1 MGLMTGK
8 KALIFG
14 VANERSIAWGIT
26 KAFHKEGAR
35 IALSYAGEALKDRV
49 TPLAGQV
56 GCDFVEQC
64 DVGKDDQI
72 DALFAKAKSSLGTI
86 DVLVHAIAFAKK
98 EDLESQYVTTSR
110 DGFRTA
116 LEVSAYSLVAL
127 ANRARGLMPN
137 GGSIL
142 TLTYY
147 GAEKVIPHYNVMG
160 VAKAALEASVRYL
173 AYDLGRAKIRVNAI
187 SAGPIKT
194 LAAAGVGGF
203 RSMLDYCE
211 KVAPLG
217 RLVSTEDV
225 GNCALSLCSDL
236 GSAVTGEVLYVDAG
250 FSTVGMPSLDNK
262 PTA

>member
-26 KAFHKEGAR
+26 RAFHREGAK
-35 IALSYAGEALKDRV
+35 IGLSYAGDAFKDRV
-49 TPLAGQV
+49 LPLAPQV
-56 GCDFVEQC
+56 GADFVEAC

-72 DALFAKAKSSLGTI
+72 DALFAKAKSHFGTL
-86 DVLVHAIAFAKK
+86 DVVVHAIAFAKK
-98 EDLESQYVTTSR
+98 EDLEAQYVTTSR

-127 ANRARGLMPN
+127 AQRARGLMTN
-137 GGSIL
+137 GGAIL
-142 TLTYY
+142 TLSYY

-173 AYDLGRAKIRVNAI
+173 AYDLGRQKIRVNAI

-211 KVAPLG
+211 KQAPLG
-217 RLVSTEDV
+217 RLVSTDDV
-225 GNCALSLCSDL
+225 GNAALSLCSDL

-250 FSTVGMPSLDNK
+250 FSTVGMPSLDK

>member
-26 KAFHKEGAR
+26 KAFHKEGAK

-72 DALFAKAKSSLGTI
+72 DAVFAKAKSSLGTI

-127 ANRARGLMPN
+127 ANRARSLMPN
-137 GGSIL
+137 GGAIL

-225 GNCALSLCSDL
+225 GNSALALCSDL

-250 FSTVGMPSLDNK
+250 FSTVGMPSLDK

>member
-1 MGLMTGK
+1 MGLMSGK

-26 KAFHKEGAR
+26 KAFHREGAT
-35 IALSYAGEALKDRV
+35 IGLSYAGDAFKDRV
-49 TPLAGQV
+49 MPLAPQV
-56 GCDFVEQC
+56 GATFVEPC

-72 DALFAKAKSSLGTI
+72 DALFAKAKSQFGTI

-98 EDLESQYVTTSR
+98 EDLEAQYVTTSR

-127 ANRARGLMPN
+127 AQRARGIMTN
-137 GGSIL
+137 GGAIL
-142 TLTYY
+142 TLSYY

-173 AYDLGRAKIRVNAI
+173 SYDLGPGKIRVNAI

-211 KVAPLG
+211 KNAPLR
-217 RLVSTEDV
+217 RLVSIDDV
-225 GNCALSLCSDL
+225 GNTALSLCSDL
-236 GSAVTGEVLYVDAG
+236 GSAITGETIYVDAG
-250 FSTVGMPSLDNK
+250 FNIMGMPSLDSK
-262 PTA
+262 

>member
-26 KAFHKEGAR
+26 KAFHREGAK
-35 IALSYAGEALKDRV
+35 IGLSYAGDAFKDRV
-49 TPLAGQV
+49 LPLAPAV
-56 GCDFVEQC
+56 GADFVEAC
-64 DVGKDDQI
+64 DVGRDDQI
-72 DALFAKAKSSLGTI
+72 DALFAKVKTHFGSI
-86 DVLVHAIAFAKK
+86 DVVVHAIAFAKK
-98 EDLESQYVTTSR
+98 EDLEAQYVTTSR

-127 ANRARGLMPN
+127 AQRARGLMTN

-142 TLTYY
+142 TLSYY

-173 AYDLGRAKIRVNAI
+173 AYDLGRQRIRVNAI

-217 RLVSTEDV
+217 RLVSTDDV
-225 GNCALSLCSDL
+225 GNAALSLCSDL

-250 FSTVGMPSLDNK
+250 FSTVGMPSLDK